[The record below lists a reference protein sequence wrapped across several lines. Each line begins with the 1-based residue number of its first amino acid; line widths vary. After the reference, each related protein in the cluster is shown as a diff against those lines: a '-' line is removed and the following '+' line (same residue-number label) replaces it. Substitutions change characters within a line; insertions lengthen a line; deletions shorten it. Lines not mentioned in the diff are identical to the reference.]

1 MLFGHMRISRSLLEY
16 SRRLLPVVLLWVA
29 LLGDQV
35 GANPGLPTNSYDAH
49 IRNLLLA
56 GKVSEAL
63 NYVKDLHGR
72 VPAYLNRYAEAFR
85 VDNQKAGQCQEVARA
100 IYSALSKLG
109 SKAEYLAIR
118 ANWDHPM
125 FKMADGTE
133 KVMSLNGNHFIVRVE
148 GMVYDA
154 YTGAAGMRLD
164 AYLARIILPPGYK
177 LTTEVVSKP

>member
-1 MLFGHMRISRSLLEY
+1 MGTSRNSPQY
-16 SRRLLPVVLLWVA
+16 SRRLFPVVLLWVA
-29 LLGDQV
+29 LLGGQV
-35 GANPGLPTNSYDAH
+35 GASPGLPTNSYDAH

-100 IYSALSKLG
+100 IHSALSRLG
-109 SKAEYLAIR
+109 ARTEYLALR

-133 KVMSLNGNHFIVRVE
+133 KVMSLNGNHFVVRVE